1 MQANFDNASREL
13 MEIRAEK
20 NDLDVKG
27 QEVNYT
33 KDQVNNELEDAK
45 NRITRA
51 ANSKQSKLN
60 NVRAVMGDKFDES
73 AEHVEILADVERS
86 KHQHLLNAISLLVS
100 DPVISSELPDLVQE
114 IEGTLAEQQ
123 IRIPSRPASALDR
136 PPTGQSQNSGSN
148 R

>member
-27 QEVNYT
+27 QEVNYN
-33 KDQVNNELEDAK
+33 KDAVSKELEDTK

-114 IEGTLAEQQ
+114 IEGTLAE
-123 IRIPSRPASALDR
+123 
-136 PPTGQSQNSGSN
+136 
-148 R
+148 